1 MKLFSSSML
10 LLPMLMILSFEIYIV
25 NGASGPR
32 HENYNLRYSISEH
45 IRTDR
50 NKRTLRKLMKKEKDN
65 PKQLCIK
72 QCRQLLQSNYE
83 TGSSSSPTSQFPDPC
98 EEGFMVTCMHTHYI
112 FFGSLPNFK
121 LNKARNA
128 CLQLRKE
135 QCKREKKNS
144 RYLRQSR
151 KGNTTINEEQ
161 CINMCSI
168 DTDGPMWNFKN
179 FRRQ

>member
-1 MKLFSSSML
+1 ML
-10 LLPMLMILSFEIYIV
+10 LSFETCMVLV

-45 IRTDR
+45 SLCTER
-50 NKRTLRKLMKKEKDN
+50 NKSNQRKMTKKDN
-65 PKQLCIK
+65 PAQLCLK
-72 QCRQLLQSNYE
+72 QCRQLLQSNDAE

-98 EEGFMVTCMHTHYI
+98 EEGFMVTCMHTHYV

-135 QCKREKKNS
+135 ECKRDSKNT

-151 KGNTTINEEQ
+151 KNNTTFSEEK
-161 CINMCSI
+161 CMNMCCI
-168 DTDGPMWNFKN
+168 DTEGAL
-179 FRRQ
+179 